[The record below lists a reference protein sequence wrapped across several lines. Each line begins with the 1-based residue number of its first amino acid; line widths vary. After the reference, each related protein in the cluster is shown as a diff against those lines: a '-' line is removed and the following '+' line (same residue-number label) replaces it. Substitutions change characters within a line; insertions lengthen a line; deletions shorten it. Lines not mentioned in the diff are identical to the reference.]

1 MNMRKALIIKQPFG
15 ECCLCISS
23 ESYSGC
29 YAENERYAIVRNAE
43 VNFLSMIKLIRD
55 DYGGVE
61 KIR

>member
-1 MNMRKALIIKQPFG
+1 MNMRKALITKQPFG
-15 ECCLCISS
+15 ECCLCISL
-23 ESYSGC
+23 ESYSGF